1 MFMKRPQYRRFD
13 YTPRF
18 YKPELDEEERRKRRL
33 GFRTTRSYIRRKATN
48 PLVWLVLI
56 ILLILIL
63 IKFGKF

>member
-33 GFRTTRSYIRRKATN
+33 GFRNSRNYIRRKATN

-63 IKFGKF
+63 VKFGKF